1 MSEAPVTPYRHNK
14 RVISASTPLGF
25 ALIVGL
31 LYLVVASAYIVL
43 SSTLISREPVSREG
57 LVAWEILKG
66 LIFVGVTSIM
76 LVLVVLR
83 YSWRLEQRGRLVDD
97 ALQVAGVPVLIMD
110 ADAPHRLLRVN
121 GSAETMLDLPRGSA
135 PGMPGD
141 EILERL
147 FPREPA
153 WRDVLTGDRSS
164 AEWIGMIERS
174 DTARTPV
181 EARMRRMPFM
191 IGRKPL
197 ILVVLFDISEQQQA
211 QDELARRE
219 RRFYLAM
226 AQYPFPAG
234 ICGLDERLTFVND
247 AFTRVTGMQES
258 QMLGRTYEELAGPNA
273 GPAIAMVRRAMAT
286 GDIQTEIMYD
296 DFGDPPLV
304 YEVMATPLKAANGK
318 VLEVLVMTR
327 DMSEHIRREEAVR
340 RQERTLWA
348 LIEALPIPVSLS
360 RHETGEILVAN
371 RAFHDLYELNGDLS
385 ALIALDAY
393 QNIED
398 RKLVDAE
405 FSERG
410 FVEARELQLKT
421 AAGKPITVIANI
433 IPFDYDGG
441 ACRLSAV
448 VDVTDLRAT
457 ERALIHAQR
466 LEAVG
471 RLTGGL
477 AHDFNNLLM
486 TIQISLDLLRE
497 ELPAEVSDTPLI
509 DTALKAVQRGG
520 DLTHRLLAF
529 SRQQLLKPQR
539 IDLNQRIR
547 EVYPLLRSSVGDTIS
562 IELDLAED
570 LWPTQLDGAQFDTT
584 VLNLVINARDAMI
597 QGGKVTLVSSN
608 VTLDGGAIS
617 SVNGDAME
625 GEFVKVSVID
635 EGHGISADVRQ
646 NLFEPFFTTKAMGK
660 GTGLGLSMVYGFVQQ
675 SGGRID
681 LDSAPGQGAAFH
693 LFFPRATVPA
703 IQESATPV
711 TRQPH
716 VPAMDTEKLLVLVDD
731 DDALRR
737 TMTRVLEQAGLRV
750 YAYPDAHSALAM
762 LQTARFQP
770 DIVLT
775 DIALPGN
782 FNGLQFATRVRAML
796 PECRILCMTGHVD
809 PEEIA
814 DLGDIGD
821 FEIMH
826 KPFPVAQLTNR
837 IRTLLAIEEPL
848 RPTDHAVS

>member
-1 MSEAPVTPYRHNK
+1 MNDPSAMPYPSRAG
-14 RVISASTPLGF
+14 VSVSTPLGF

-31 LYLVVASAYIVL
+31 SYLIIASVYIVL
-43 SSTLISREPVSREG
+43 SSTFLAHELISREDVA
-57 LVAWEILKG
+57 AWEVIKG
-66 LIFVGVTSIM
+66 LIFVAVTSAI
-76 LVLVVLR
+76 LFLVVFR
-83 YSWRLEQRGRLVDD
+83 YSRHLEQRGKLLDD
-97 ALQVAGVPVLIMD
+97 ALQVAGVPVLIMH
-110 ADAPHRLLRVN
+110 ADPPHRLLRAN
-121 GSAETMLDLPRGSA
+121 GSAEQMLELPNGGA
-135 PGMPGD
+135 TGIPGG

-153 WRDVLTGDRSS
+153 WREVLAGDRAT
-164 AEWIGMIERS
+164 AEWIGVVDRS
-174 DTARTPV
+174 DATRTPV

-191 IGRKPL
+191 VGRKPL
-197 ILVVLFDISEQQQA
+197 VLAVLFDISEQQQA

-219 RRFYLAM
+219 RRFHLAM

-247 AFTRVTGMQES
+247 AFTRVTGMREE

-273 GPAIAMVRRAMAT
+273 APAIAMVREAMKT
-286 GDIQTEIMYD
+286 GDIQTQIMHD

-304 YEVMATPLKAANGK
+304 YEVMATPLKAADGR

-360 RHETGEILVAN
+360 RHETGDILVAN

-393 QNIED
+393 QNRSD
-398 RKLVDAE
+398 RDLIDAE
-405 FSERG
+405 FAERG

-421 AAGKPITVIANI
+421 ASGKPITVIANI
-433 IPFDYDGG
+433 IPFDYEGRI
-441 ACRLSAV
+441 CRLSAV

-457 ERALIHAQR
+457 EKALIHAQR

-486 TIQISLDLLRE
+486 TIQISMDLLRE
-497 ELPAEVSDTPLI
+497 DLPVGIADTSLI
-509 DTALKAVQRGG
+509 DTALAAVQRGG

-547 EVYPLLRSSVGDTIS
+547 EVYPLLRSSVGDTVS
-562 IELDLAED
+562 IDLELAED
-570 LWPTQLDGAQFDTT
+570 LWAAQLDGAQFDTT
-584 VLNLVINARDAMI
+584 LLNLVINARDAMA
-597 QGGKVTLVSSN
+597 QGGKVTVISAN
-608 VTLDGGAIS
+608 VTLEGDAVS
-617 SVNGDAME
+617 SVNGDPMT

-646 NLFEPFFTTKAMGK
+646 NLFEPFFTTKVMGK

-675 SGGRID
+675 SGGLID
-681 LDSAPGQGAAFH
+681 LDSAPGHGAAFH
-693 LFFPRATVPA
+693 LYFPRATMPATGDAPRPVSRVVP
-703 IQESATPV
+703 
-711 TRQPH
+711 
-716 VPAMDTEKLLVLVDD
+716 VPAMSAEKLLVLVDD

-750 YAYPDAHSALAM
+750 HAFSDAHAALAM
-762 LQTARFQP
+762 LRTGSVKP

-775 DIALPGN
+775 DVALPGN
-782 FNGLQFATRVRAML
+782 FNGLQFATTVREIL

-826 KPFPVAQLTNR
+826 KPFPLARLTER
-837 IRTLLAIEEPL
+837 IRSLLALGGPAQPAIQN
-848 RPTDHAVS
+848 T

>member
-1 MSEAPVTPYRHNK
+1 M
-14 RVISASTPLGF
+14 
-25 ALIVGL
+25 
-31 LYLVVASAYIVL
+31 
-43 SSTLISREPVSREG
+43 
-57 LVAWEILKG
+57 
-66 LIFVGVTSIM
+66 
-76 LVLVVLR
+76 
-83 YSWRLEQRGRLVDD
+83 
-97 ALQVAGVPVLIMD
+97 
-110 ADAPHRLLRVN
+110 
-121 GSAETMLDLPRGSA
+121 
-135 PGMPGD
+135 
-141 EILERL
+141 
-147 FPREPA
+147 
-153 WRDVLTGDRSS
+153 
-164 AEWIGMIERS
+164 
-174 DTARTPV
+174 
-181 EARMRRMPFM
+181 
-191 IGRKPL
+191 
-197 ILVVLFDISEQQQA
+197 
-211 QDELARRE
+211 
-219 RRFYLAM
+219 
-226 AQYPFPAG
+226 
-234 ICGLDERLTFVND
+234 
-247 AFTRVTGMQES
+247 
-258 QMLGRTYEELAGPNA
+258 
-273 GPAIAMVRRAMAT
+273 
-286 GDIQTEIMYD
+286 
-296 DFGDPPLV
+296 
-304 YEVMATPLKAANGK
+304 
-318 VLEVLVMTR
+318 LEVLVMTR

-360 RHETGEILVAN
+360 RHDTGEILVAN

-393 QNIED
+393 QNFSD
-398 RKLVDAE
+398 RELVDAE
-405 FSERG
+405 FNERG

-421 AAGKPITVIANI
+421 ASGKPITVIANI

-441 ACRLSAV
+441 TCRLSAV

-497 ELPAEVSDTPLI
+497 ELPAEVIDTSLI

-547 EVYPLLRSSVGDTIS
+547 EVYPLLRSSVGDTVS
-562 IELDLAED
+562 IELTLAED

-597 QGGKVTLVSSN
+597 KGGKVTLVSSN
-608 VTLDGGAIS
+608 VTLDGAAVS
-617 SVNGDAME
+617 SVNGDPMS

-675 SGGRID
+675 SGGLID
-681 LDSAPGQGAAFH
+681 LESAPGQGAAFH
-693 LFFPRATVPA
+693 LFFPRATSPA
-703 IQESATPV
+703 IGEPATPAIKPV
-711 TRQPH
+711 PP
-716 VPAMDTEKLLVLVDD
+716 PAMDAEKLLVLVDD

-750 YAYPDAHSALAM
+750 YAYPDAHAALAM
-762 LQTARFQP
+762 LQTASFRP

-782 FNGLQFATRVRAML
+782 FNGLQFATKVRAML
-796 PECRILCMTGHVD
+796 PGCRILCMTGHVD

-826 KPFPVAQLTNR
+826 KPFPLAHLTDR
-837 IRTLLAIEEPL
+837 IRALLTMAGPP
-848 RPTDHAVS
+848 RPDGRDLS